1 MPSTIETTVF
11 KFDELNESAKENA
24 RDWYKGCIETSEW
37 SEYVYD
43 DVKECGA
50 LIGITVDNIYFTGFS
65 SQGDGACFEGSYRYK
80 KGAIDAVS
88 AHTGGMNTLVNLAKE
103 LQEIQRKA
111 FYRLSA
117 KVKHSGRYYHENC
130 TDIDVYKETNDAYVN
145 YADADTDEKISECL
159 KSFMRWIY
167 RELERAHDD
176 YMSDVNIDETI
187 RINEYTFTEDGKR
200 FG

>member
-24 RDWYKGCIETSEW
+24 RNWYRGCTDTSDW
-37 SEYVYD
+37 SESVYD

-80 KGAIDAVS
+80 KEAVDDIA
-88 AHTGGMNTLVNLAKE
+88 AHTGGMETLVNLAKE
-103 LQEIQRKA
+103 LEKA
-111 FYRLSA
+111 QTNANFALTA
-117 KVKHSGRYYHENC
+117 KVKHSGRYYHEYC
-130 TDIDVYKETNDAYVN
+130 TDIDVDYSIDSEQLRQDDETAIIGPMRD
-145 YADADTDEKISECL
+145 
-159 KSFMRWIY
+159 FMRWIY